1 MAKKMVY
8 QVQDRDW
15 ELLPIFVYKNGFDE
29 YEVVYYDNDMD
40 NKMFIGVFK
49 TFDLAKGNIMQ
60 KFNPQSMLDAFW
72 FPKRKII

>member
-8 QVQDRDW
+8 QVQDKDW
-15 ELLPIFVYKNGFDE
+15 ELLPIFVYKNGFNE

-49 TFDLAKGNIMQ
+49 TFDLAKELADNLGYIYVQACNHGV
-60 KFNPQSMLDAFW
+60 KELY
-72 FPKRKII
+72 

>member
-40 NKMFIGVFK
+40 NKMFISVFK
-49 TFDLAKGNIMQ
+49 TFELAKELADNLGYIYVQACNYGVRE
-60 KFNPQSMLDAFW
+60 LY
-72 FPKRKII
+72 

>member
-1 MAKKMVY
+1 MAKKMIY

-15 ELLPIFVYKNGFDE
+15 ELLPIFVYKNGFNE

-49 TFDLAKGNIMQ
+49 TFELAKELADNLGYIYVQACNHGV
-60 KFNPQSMLDAFW
+60 KELY
-72 FPKRKII
+72 

>member
-15 ELLPIFVYKNGFDE
+15 ELLPIFVYKNGFNE
-29 YEVVYYDNDMD
+29 YEVMYYDNDMD

-49 TFDLAKGNIMQ
+49 TFELAKELADNLGYIYVQACNHGV
-60 KFNPQSMLDAFW
+60 KELY
-72 FPKRKII
+72 

>member
-15 ELLPIFVYKNGFDE
+15 ELLPIYVYKNGFNE

-40 NKMFIGVFK
+40 NKMFISVFK
-49 TFDLAKGNIMQ
+49 TFELAKELADNLGYIYVQACNHGV
-60 KFNPQSMLDAFW
+60 KELY
-72 FPKRKII
+72 

>member
-15 ELLPIFVYKNGFDE
+15 ELLPIFVYKNGFNE

-40 NKMFIGVFK
+40 NKMFISVFK
-49 TFDLAKGNIMQ
+49 TFELAKELADNLGYIYVQACNHGVRE
-60 KFNPQSMLDAFW
+60 LY
-72 FPKRKII
+72 

>member
-15 ELLPIFVYKNGFDE
+15 ELLPIFVYKNGFNE
-29 YEVVYYDNDMD
+29 YEVMYYDNDMD

-49 TFDLAKGNIMQ
+49 TFELAKELADNLGYIYVQACNHGI
-60 KFNPQSMLDAFW
+60 KELY
-72 FPKRKII
+72 

>member
-1 MAKKMVY
+1 MAKKIVY

-15 ELLPIFVYKNGFDE
+15 ELLPIFVYKNGFNE

-49 TFDLAKGNIMQ
+49 TFELAKELADNLGYIYVQACNHGV
-60 KFNPQSMLDAFW
+60 KELY
-72 FPKRKII
+72 

>member
-15 ELLPIFVYKNGFDE
+15 ELLPIFVYKNGFNE

-49 TFDLAKGNIMQ
+49 TFDLAKELANNLGYIYVQACNHGV
-60 KFNPQSMLDAFW
+60 KELY
-72 FPKRKII
+72 

>member
-15 ELLPIFVYKNGFDE
+15 ELLPIFVYKNGFNE

-49 TFDLAKGNIMQ
+49 TFELAKELADNLGYIYVQACNHGIRE
-60 KFNPQSMLDAFW
+60 LY
-72 FPKRKII
+72 

>member
-15 ELLPIFVYKNGFDE
+15 ELLPIYVYKNGFNE

-49 TFDLAKGNIMQ
+49 TFELAKELADNLGYIYVQACNHGV
-60 KFNPQSMLDAFW
+60 KELY
-72 FPKRKII
+72 

>member
-8 QVQDRDW
+8 QVKDRDW
-15 ELLPIFVYKNGFDE
+15 ELLPIFVYKNGFNE

-49 TFDLAKGNIMQ
+49 TFELAKELADNLGYIYAQACNHGVRE
-60 KFNPQSMLDAFW
+60 LY
-72 FPKRKII
+72 

>member
-49 TFDLAKGNIMQ
+49 TFELAKELADNLGYIYVQACNHGI
-60 KFNPQSMLDAFW
+60 KELY
-72 FPKRKII
+72 

>member
-15 ELLPIFVYKNGFDE
+15 GLLPIFVYKNGFNE

-40 NKMFIGVFK
+40 NKMFISVFK
-49 TFDLAKGNIMQ
+49 TFELAKELADNLGYIYVQACNHGVRE
-60 KFNPQSMLDAFW
+60 LY
-72 FPKRKII
+72 

>member
-15 ELLPIFVYKNGFDE
+15 ELLPIFVYKNGFNE
-29 YEVVYYDNDMD
+29 YEVMYYDNDMD

-49 TFDLAKGNIMQ
+49 TFGLAKELADNLGYIYVQACNHGV
-60 KFNPQSMLDAFW
+60 KELY
-72 FPKRKII
+72 

>member
-15 ELLPIFVYKNGFDE
+15 ELLPIFVYKNGFNE
-29 YEVVYYDNDMD
+29 YEVIYYDNDTD

-49 TFDLAKGNIMQ
+49 TFELAKELADNLGYIYVQACNHGV
-60 KFNPQSMLDAFW
+60 KELY
-72 FPKRKII
+72 

>member
-15 ELLPIFVYKNGFDE
+15 ELLPIFVYKNGFNE

-49 TFDLAKGNIMQ
+49 TFELAKELADNLGYIYVQACNHGV
-60 KFNPQSMLDAFW
+60 KELY
-72 FPKRKII
+72 

>member
-15 ELLPIFVYKNGFDE
+15 ESLPIFVYKNGFNE

-40 NKMFIGVFK
+40 DKMFIGVFK
-49 TFDLAKGNIMQ
+49 TFDLAKELADNLGYIYVQACNHGVEE
-60 KFNPQSMLDAFW
+60 LY
-72 FPKRKII
+72 

>member
-15 ELLPIFVYKNGFDE
+15 ELLPIFVYKNGFNE

-49 TFDLAKGNIMQ
+49 TFDLAKELADNLGYIYVQACNHGVRE
-60 KFNPQSMLDAFW
+60 LY
-72 FPKRKII
+72 

>member
-15 ELLPIFVYKNGFDE
+15 ELLPIFVYKNGFNE
-29 YEVVYYDNDMD
+29 YEVMYYDNDMD

-49 TFDLAKGNIMQ
+49 TFELAKELADNLGYIYVQACNYGVRE
-60 KFNPQSMLDAFW
+60 LY
-72 FPKRKII
+72 

>member
-49 TFDLAKGNIMQ
+49 TFDLAKELADNLGYIYVQACNHGI
-60 KFNPQSMLDAFW
+60 KELY
-72 FPKRKII
+72 

>member
-8 QVQDRDW
+8 QVKDRDW
-15 ELLPIFVYKNGFDE
+15 ELLPIFVYKNGFNE

-49 TFDLAKGNIMQ
+49 TFDLAKELADNLGYIYVQACNHGVRE
-60 KFNPQSMLDAFW
+60 LY
-72 FPKRKII
+72 

>member
-15 ELLPIFVYKNGFDE
+15 ELLPIFVYKNGFNE

-49 TFDLAKGNIMQ
+49 TFELAKELADNLGYIYVQACNHGI
-60 KFNPQSMLDAFW
+60 KELY
-72 FPKRKII
+72 

>member
-15 ELLPIFVYKNGFDE
+15 ELLPIFVYKNGFNE

-49 TFDLAKGNIMQ
+49 TF
-60 KFNPQSMLDAFW
+60 
-72 FPKRKII
+72 

>member
-15 ELLPIFVYKNGFDE
+15 ELLPIFVYKNGFNE

-49 TFDLAKGNIMQ
+49 TFELAKELADNLGYIYVQACNHGI
-60 KFNPQSMLDAFW
+60 KKLY
-72 FPKRKII
+72 

>member
-15 ELLPIFVYKNGFDE
+15 ELLPIFVYKNGFNE

-49 TFDLAKGNIMQ
+49 TFDLAKELADNLGYIYTQACNHGVRE
-60 KFNPQSMLDAFW
+60 LY
-72 FPKRKII
+72 

>member
-15 ELLPIFVYKNGFDE
+15 ELLPIFVYKNGFNE

-49 TFDLAKGNIMQ
+49 TFELAKELADNLGYIYVQACNHGVRE
-60 KFNPQSMLDAFW
+60 LY
-72 FPKRKII
+72 

>member
-15 ELLPIFVYKNGFDE
+15 ELLPIFVYKNGFNE

-40 NKMFIGVFK
+40 NKMFISVFK
-49 TFDLAKGNIMQ
+49 TFELAKELADNLGYIYVQACNYGVRE
-60 KFNPQSMLDAFW
+60 LY
-72 FPKRKII
+72 